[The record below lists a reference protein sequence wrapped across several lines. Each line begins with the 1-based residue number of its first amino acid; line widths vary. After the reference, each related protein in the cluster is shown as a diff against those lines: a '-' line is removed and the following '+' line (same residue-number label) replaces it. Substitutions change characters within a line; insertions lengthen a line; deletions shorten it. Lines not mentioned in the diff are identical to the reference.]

1 VVEISIPL
9 KGTTVPKVQS
19 FVLPLTLVALAL
31 IAVPL
36 TLGPYGIRV
45 ATTLCMFLATA
56 HAWNLIGGYA
66 GLMSLAL
73 AAFLGTGAISF
84 TIFLINGFPLWLSA
98 IAALAVTFILALLI
112 GVPSLRLKGHYFVVA
127 TLLATEAIRNGV
139 LNLHAFG
146 FDGAVAVNI
155 TSHVGLVGLSAFQYN
170 LVFFYVMA
178 AIAILF
184 TITTIFFEHS
194 RWGLALR
201 AMRDSERA
209 ASALGI
215 AATRLKICI
224 FALSAVMTG
233 LVGVAWASWLGSV
246 ETNEA
251 YGLNF
256 TFEVIVMVL
265 LGGRGTVWGPPLGV
279 AIIMLVNE
287 FFGAEFAEISLIISG
302 GIVIVIVLFQP
313 DGLIKVFREGWRAIS
328 PAQIRANLYRYR
340 VR

>member
-1 VVEISIPL
+1 MVEISIPL
-9 KGTTVPKVQS
+9 KKPAIPKIRA
-19 FVLPLTLVALAL
+19 FVLPCVLIVAALT
-31 IAVPL
+31 AVPL
-36 TLGPYGIRV
+36 AFGPYGIRV

-56 HAWNLIGGYA
+56 LAWNLIGGYA
-66 GLMSLAL
+66 GLMSLAH

-98 IAALAVTFILALLI
+98 IGALVVTFILALLI

-139 LNLHAFG
+139 LNLNAFG

-155 TSHVGLVGLSAFQYN
+155 NSYVGLIGLSAFQYN

-184 TITTIFFEHS
+184 VVTTIFFEHS

-215 AATRLKICI
+215 AATRLKIGI

-233 LVGVAWASWLGSV
+233 LVGIAWASWLGSV

-251 YGLNF
+251 YSLNF

-265 LGGRGTVWGPPLGV
+265 LGGRGTVWGPSLGV

-302 GIVIVIVLFQP
+302 GIVIIIVLFQP
-313 DGLIKVFREGWRAIS
+313 DGLIKVFREGWRTLS
-328 PAQIRANLYRYR
+328 PAQMRANLRRYR